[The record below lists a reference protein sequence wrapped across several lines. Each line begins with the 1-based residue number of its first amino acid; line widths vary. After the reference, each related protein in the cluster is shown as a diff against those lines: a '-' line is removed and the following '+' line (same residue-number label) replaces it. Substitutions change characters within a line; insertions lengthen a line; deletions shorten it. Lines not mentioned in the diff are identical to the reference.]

1 MTAVLA
7 DSIVGKINTHTVF
20 PRTAFSVERGE
31 CLAITG
37 PSGSGKTSLLNCV
50 AGLLPPHEGQV
61 MVGGEDIYALPEKQR
76 TRMRLTRMGMVFQFA
91 ELVPEMSA
99 LENASLPLRLAGT
112 AAALARATAT
122 DQSRATGVESLAERY
137 PHELSGGQQQ
147 RVGIAR
153 ALAHGPD
160 IVLADEPTG
169 MLDRAASDAVMEV
182 LREAAADRGCALLI
196 ATHDAR
202 VSCAADRVLR
212 LDELV

>member
-1 MTAVLA
+1 
-7 DSIVGKINTHTVF
+7 
-20 PRTAFSVERGE
+20 
-31 CLAITG
+31 
-37 PSGSGKTSLLNCV
+37 
-50 AGLLPPHEGQV
+50 
-61 MVGGEDIYALPEKQR
+61 
-76 TRMRLTRMGMVFQFA
+76 MGMVFQFA

-112 AAALARATAT
+112 AAALARVAAM
-122 DQSRATGVESLAERY
+122 DQLRATGVDSLAERY

>member
-1 MTAVLA
+1 MTAVKA
-7 DSIVGKINTHTVF
+7 VSIVGMIGTQPVF
-20 PRTAFSVERGE
+20 PRTNFSVERGE

-37 PSGSGKTSLLNCV
+37 PSGSGKTSLLSCV
-50 AGLLPPHEGQV
+50 AGLLPPREGQV
-61 MVGGEDIYALPEKQR
+61 LVGGEDLYLMPEGQR
-76 TRMRLTRMGMVFQFA
+76 TRMRLTRMGMIFQFA

-99 LENASLPLRLAGT
+99 VENAALPLRLAGT
-112 AAALARATAT
+112 AAASARLAAM
-122 DQSRATGVESLAERY
+122 DQLRATGVDSLAQRY

-169 MLDRAASDAVMEV
+169 MLDRAASEGVMEV
-182 LREAAADRGCALLI
+182 LRAAAADRGCALLV

-202 VSCAADRVLR
+202 VSRGADRVLR
-212 LDELV
+212 LDELA